1 MKMTLAALTLSLAA
15 PAATAQQMTQTT
27 PLERG
32 GRIGSPETFTGTV
45 FVAPVFG
52 PEMNDVSAGEVT
64 FMPGARSAWHTHP
77 VGQYLVVTAGTGWYQ
92 EEGEAKQVMRTGDV
106 VFAPAGVN
114 HWHGATEG
122 TSVTH
127 YAIQAV
133 EDGSAVTWGARVSDE
148 DYGG

>member
-1 MKMTLAALTLSLAA
+1 MKLAFAALALALST
-15 PAATAQQMTQTT
+15 PAAFAQQMEHTTQ
-27 PLERG
+27 LDRG
-32 GRIGSPETFTGTV
+32 GQIGSAETFTGTV

-52 PEMNDVSAGEVT
+52 PEMNAVSAGEVT

-92 EEGEAKQVMRTGDV
+92 EEGQPKQVMRTGDV

-114 HWHGATEG
+114 HWHGATAT

-133 EDGSAVTWGARVSDE
+133 EDGSAVTWGEQVSDE
-148 DYGG
+148 DYGN

>member
-1 MKMTLAALTLSLAA
+1 M
-15 PAATAQQMTQTT
+15 
-27 PLERG
+27 
-32 GRIGSPETFTGTV
+32 GSPDTFTGTV
-45 FVAPVFG
+45 FVAPVFA

-64 FMPGARSAWHTHP
+64 FMPGARSAWHRHP

-92 EEGEAKQVMRTGDV
+92 EEGHAKQVMRTGDV

-114 HWHGATEG
+114 HWHGATKS

-133 EDGSAVTWGARVSDE
+133 QDGSAVTWGELVSDE
-148 DYGG
+148 DYGR

>member
-1 MKMTLAALTLSLAA
+1 MKTTFAALALSLAA
-15 PAATAQQMTQTT
+15 PAVLAQQMTQTT
-27 PLERG
+27 ALERG
-32 GRIGSPETFTGTV
+32 GQMGSPDTFTGTV
-45 FVAPVFG
+45 FVAPVFA
-52 PEMNDVSAGEVT
+52 PNMNDVSAGEVT

-92 EEGEAKQVMRTGDV
+92 EEGHVKQVMRTGDV

-114 HWHGATEG
+114 HWHGATKS

-133 EDGSAVTWGARVSDE
+133 QDGSAVTWGELVSDE
-148 DYGG
+148 DFGR